1 MNDGLIPDS
10 DPIGLTTS
18 HGQMEWRFEH
28 LIGGRVL
35 RVTTRGIMDLDGR
48 IEMMKALLAE
58 ATKIGARL
66 FLVDH
71 REVTV
76 RLTTLDIYNLPQIN
90 ARLGLRGDE
99 RAAIVYAPHQKAD
112 ASFYEARARNS
123 GFTHR
128 AFNNEHEA
136 MRWLL
141 AVPGGRGVTW
151 RPAGTRN

>member
-18 HGQMEWRFEH
+18 HGQIEWRFEH

-90 ARLGLRGDE
+90 ARLGLRADE

-112 ASFYEARARNS
+112 ASFYETRARNS